1 MKPLLARQ
9 GARTLFNNISR
20 RTVLSCSDSM
30 ILMKEGLLSSASRI
44 EQLPLPIHR
53 SSLFR
58 TQQQRHFRTSLAP
71 GNSKNT
77 DKKAL
82 NTNDDDSLYL
92 EENNVKGCIVEFYD
106 KSTESV
112 RLGLLDE
119 KEFVI
124 HQEDF
129 TTIKLS
135 EKLKHKDVVIIEKW
149 TNVLITFNDLKE
161 VKEKANSTV
170 LDQNY
175 YVDFELR
182 LENLLIEAYTSG
194 RRFTSSSLAGELFD
208 SEVPS
213 LVTRYIAF
221 YLFEYSGCFKFD
233 TRTNKYMVIET
244 DASQMRIKDF
254 VKRAQRRIHEVNEFK
269 LKKQFVDQA
278 IFANYTSLNL
288 HLPTKWD
295 PIIDVP
301 ILRKIEFFMLS
312 NNENEK
318 NRGLINTI
326 LETFGYP
333 KTRKGAA
340 LFLHAVGHLQL
351 ETSASFLTE
360 EGPSYESIDI
370 CSRRMKEIFPSFF
383 KPFSK
388 ESERLSQFLFD
399 KSSSI
404 IEKEKLNPVRR
415 DLRHLKAI
423 AIDDIT
429 TQAYDD
435 AISVE
440 PTPTG
445 FKLYVHVCDI
455 SSFITKNS
463 PLEVEARSKMK
474 TLYGKNRLRLMLHPN
489 AIRSATLNPDRE
501 NLALT
506 LEIIFSK
513 NGSDFKLDRYEF
525 YRSTLGNIELYTYN
539 MVDNIYGQYIKKKLA
554 KNKKNMEQS
563 TRMLTD
569 VYDVAVDIDKVIEI
583 PRPSITSPS
592 RDVVTI
598 IMTIAN
604 SILEAHIKRNNLQHL
619 FPSTTSYIRFTSPLR
634 RYADLATHLQFVALL
649 EHQQT
654 KDIDESKLVYTEKE
668 IKQINSEIQTFEK
681 DLAETE
687 MIIERQKREVAR
699 KDNLQK
705 ESNQRQTSQSA
716 GRVVGQ
722 VVKKRKGM
730 SNVYIQAL
738 DKTVPVHLV
747 EYDEVKMI
755 ELVLNVLPESETAS
769 FELLGWPSTI
779 KKMREN
785 RVPNDIKEG
794 SKVVLNVKSIDYNE
808 VDGTMK
814 HVIVEHCFEEK
825 VDNYSV

>member
-1 MKPLLARQ
+1 
-9 GARTLFNNISR
+9 
-20 RTVLSCSDSM
+20 
-30 ILMKEGLLSSASRI
+30 MKEGSSVSSTVDQSQR
-44 EQLPLPIHR
+44 LPTNCSYL
-53 SSLFR
+53 
-58 TQQQRHFRTSLAP
+58 TQQQRPYRTSLFVQ
-71 GNSKNT
+71 ST
-77 DKKAL
+77 KKTEQQKSQTL
-82 NTNDDDSLYL
+82 EDNLNDDDSLYL
-92 EENNVKGCIVEFYD
+92 EENNVRGCIVEFYD
-106 KSTESV
+106 KATESV

-124 HQEDF
+124 HQEDS

-135 EKLKHKDVVIIEKW
+135 DKLKHKDVTIIEKW

-233 TRTNKYMVIET
+233 TRSNKYMVIET

-278 IFANYTSLNL
+278 LFANYTSLNL

-312 NNENEK
+312 NNETEK

-351 ETSASFLTE
+351 ETSASFLAD

-370 CSRRMKEIFPSFF
+370 CSRRVKEIFPSFF

-388 ESERLSQFLFD
+388 ESERLSQFLID
-399 KSSSI
+399 NSHSI
-404 IEKEKLNPVRR
+404 IEKERVNPTRR
-415 DLRHLKAI
+415 DLRHFKAI
-423 AIDDIT
+423 AIDDFT

-435 AISVE
+435 AVSIE
-440 PTPTG
+440 PTPNG
-445 FKLYVHVCDI
+445 FKLFVHVCDI

-463 PLEVEARSKMK
+463 PLEVEARSKMR

-489 AIRSATLNPDRE
+489 AIRAATLNPDRE

-506 LEIIFSK
+506 LEMQFSK
-513 NGSDFKLDRYEF
+513 IGYDFKLDRYEF
-525 YRSTLGNIELYTYN
+525 YRSILGNIELYTYN
-539 MVDNIYGQYIKKKLA
+539 MVDNIYSQYIKKRLPKS
-554 KNKKNMEQS
+554 KKSMNET
-563 TRMLTD
+563 TRILTD
-569 VYDVAVDIDKVIEI
+569 VYDVAVDIDKVIKI
-583 PRPSITSPS
+583 PRPSIASPS
-592 RDVVTI
+592 KEVVTI

-604 SILEAHIKRNNLQHL
+604 SILEAHIKQHHLQHL

-634 RYADLATHLQFVALL
+634 RYSDLATHLQFVSLL
-649 EHQQT
+649 EQQT
-654 KDIDESKLVYTEKE
+654 KYIDESKIAYTEKE
-668 IKQINSEIQTFEK
+668 IKQINSEIQAFEK

-687 MIIERQKREVAR
+687 MIIERQKREAAR
-699 KDNLQK
+699 KDHLQK
-705 ESNQRQTSQSA
+705 EFQRNNSQNAS
-716 GRVVGQ
+716 RVIGQ

-730 SNVYIQAL
+730 SNVYIQSL

-755 ELVLNVLPESETAS
+755 ELVLNTLPEAEASS

-785 RVPNDIKEG
+785 RVPNDIREG
-794 SKVVLNVKSIDYNE
+794 SKVVLNIKNIDYSE
-808 VDGTMK
+808 TDGSTK
-814 HVIVEHCFEEK
+814 HVVVEHCFEEK